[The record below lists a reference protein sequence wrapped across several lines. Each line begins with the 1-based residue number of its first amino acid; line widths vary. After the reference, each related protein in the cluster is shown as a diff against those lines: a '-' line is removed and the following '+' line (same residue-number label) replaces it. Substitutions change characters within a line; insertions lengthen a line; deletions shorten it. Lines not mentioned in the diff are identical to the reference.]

1 MRREL
6 VRGELMRRELMRRI
20 PTRAVSTPCSRW
32 PADTVAAEDGTSADI
47 TTDNAVFAWRDSAMS
62 LAARIVTSAGGT
74 SSPCTHLR
82 AHLNGLALRKLAQLG
97 LALHRFGRR
106 LAGIASDA
114 DNAGTSPAR
123 MPSMSR
129 RPMPRLQLRARHG
142 QLLTLQAALL
152 SLGAMPALAADTT
165 DAIHSDDLP
174 GAENMETLQAARPR
188 PLANPD
194 ALLQLQVRAAYVELH
209 SGPGR
214 GFPVISVIERGE
226 PVLVVQ
232 RRTDW
237 FQLRAGRERLGWVH
251 RDQFVAAL
259 SDADQPI
266 TLAELDQDAFRQ
278 RTLEAGVLAGD
289 FGGASSVSLY
299 GSWHFTENLSLE
311 LGATQALGNY
321 SDQLLFGVQLLH
333 QAFPEWRYSPYLLL
347 GTGVLRTSP
356 HGALVQTEDRDDNV
370 AQIGVGLRSWISE
383 RFVLRIGYTHL
394 LVLTERNENEKVE
407 TWQAGFSVFF

>member
-1 MRREL
+1 
-6 VRGELMRRELMRRI
+6 
-20 PTRAVSTPCSRW
+20 
-32 PADTVAAEDGTSADI
+32 
-47 TTDNAVFAWRDSAMS
+47 
-62 LAARIVTSAGGT
+62 
-74 SSPCTHLR
+74 
-82 AHLNGLALRKLAQLG
+82 
-97 LALHRFGRR
+97 
-106 LAGIASDA
+106 
-114 DNAGTSPAR
+114 
-123 MPSMSR
+123 
-129 RPMPRLQLRARHG
+129 
-142 QLLTLQAALL
+142 
-152 SLGAMPALAADTT
+152 
-165 DAIHSDDLP
+165 
-174 GAENMETLQAARPR
+174 METLQAAQPR

-194 ALLQLQVRAAYVELH
+194 ALLQLQVRAAYVDLH

-214 GFPVISVIERGE
+214 GFPVISVVERGE

-237 FQLRAGRERLGWVH
+237 FQLRAGRDRLGWVH

-259 SDADQPI
+259 GESDQAI
-266 TLAELDQDAFRQ
+266 TLAELDQDAFRL

-289 FGGASSVSLY
+289 FGGAPSVSLY

-321 SDQLLFGVQLLH
+321 SDQLLVGVQLLH
-333 QAFPEWRYSPYLLL
+333 QAFPEWRYSPYVLI
-347 GTGVLRTSP
+347 GTGVMRTSP